1 QPRHPRLGRGCRDS
15 HVRPEEAKSLRGRG
29 ERTAGRMTRH
39 HLAAELASR
48 VAGTFATD
56 TMPDR
61 LAADDTLMDLAKAD
75 MNAAAEAV
83 INLDRKST
91 RLNSSH
97 VKISYAVFC
106 LKK

>member
-1 QPRHPRLGRGCRDS
+1 
-15 HVRPEEAKSLRGRG
+15 
-29 ERTAGRMTRH
+29 MTRH

-56 TMPDR
+56 TMTDR

-83 INLDRKST
+83 INLAIETVSA
-91 RLNSSH
+91 
-97 VKISYAVFC
+97 AVAI
-106 LKK
+106 KRDATTERAA